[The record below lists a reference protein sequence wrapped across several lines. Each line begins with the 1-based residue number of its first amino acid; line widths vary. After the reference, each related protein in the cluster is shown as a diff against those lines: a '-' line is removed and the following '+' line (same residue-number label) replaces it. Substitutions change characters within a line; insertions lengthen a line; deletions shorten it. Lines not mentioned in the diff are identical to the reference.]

1 MMNGVGSGLA
11 LVDLR
16 VVRGQLAAWDL
27 GLVLNN
33 EILLFINL
41 RIPVLR
47 DRDLAEHGDL
57 VWNDEEREVD
67 ARLLRATDEVIILRG
82 DFESVP
88 ELSALAM

>member
-1 MMNGVGSGLA
+1 MNGVGSGLA

-57 VWNDEEREVD
+57 VGNDEEREVD